1 MTELNEPECDGCGPA
16 LFRCCPKHPWCEY
29 CMEQYGVF
37 DCCLLIES
45 YTSQE
50 GGEYTDDQTNRDP

>member
-1 MTELNEPECDGCGPA
+1 MPVLNEPECDGCGLA

-50 GGEYTDDQTNRDP
+50 DGEYTDD